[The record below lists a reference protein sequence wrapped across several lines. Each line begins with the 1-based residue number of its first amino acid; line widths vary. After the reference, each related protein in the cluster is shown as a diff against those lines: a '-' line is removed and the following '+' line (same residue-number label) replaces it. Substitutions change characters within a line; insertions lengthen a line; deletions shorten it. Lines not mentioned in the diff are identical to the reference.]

1 MLIGTVA
8 LSPSIWSTHTYTST
22 LNILERACLL
32 TFWYYICFLYFTP
45 QKITFSVLCGPT
57 ETPLLR
63 RRQNQTR
70 RDQTQVWIATNIQ
83 SVAQPAFIRSNWQN
97 GRLPLPDIKY
107 IHIQYQR
114 ERLLPKRA
122 RASVPCAEHCS
133 LNFCQSLR
141 SRSRSLSCCAVS
153 LAWLRSLAAHWF
165 ASGVK

>member
-107 IHIQYQR
+107 IHIQYKR
-114 ERLLPKRA
+114 ERLLPRERERVYPVQSIAAWTFVKAYALA
-122 RASVPCAEHCS
+122 RA
-133 LNFCQSLR
+133 
-141 SRSRSLSCCAVS
+141 LS
-153 LAWLRSLAAHWF
+153 AA
-165 ASGVK
+165 AP